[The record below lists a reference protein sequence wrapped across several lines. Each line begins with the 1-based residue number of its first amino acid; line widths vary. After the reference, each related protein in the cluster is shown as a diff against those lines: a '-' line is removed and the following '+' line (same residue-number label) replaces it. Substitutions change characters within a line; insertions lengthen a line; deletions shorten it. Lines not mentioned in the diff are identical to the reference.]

1 MSSTATY
8 GVLGMTCGHC
18 VSSVTQ
24 AVKEADAAARCEI
37 DLGTKRVRITS
48 DQPAD
53 AFRSA
58 IEEAGYFVTPEECL
72 TRRRHLAPSQAGR
85 PVWQIA

>member
-1 MSSTATY
+1 VIEFT
-8 GVLGMTCGHC
+8 VNDMTCGHC
-18 VSSVTQ
+18 VSSVTK

-53 AFRSA
+53 AFRTA
-58 IEEAGYFVTPEECL
+58 IEEAGFTPS
-72 TRRRHLAPSQAGR
+72 P
-85 PVWQIA
+85 IA